1 MVARLRFQRLMVV
14 SHKPQLSPIFTPR
27 SRSMN
32 FPYTNDAIEMV
43 RHAIGLEMVASVP
56 GEFLTGSPLEEK
68 GRRDFEPQHRV
79 RLTQPFWIGRFPVT
93 QTEYEAVMRENP
105 SMFSGERRPVEMVDW
120 NQAMTFC
127 AKLTESFV
135 FAVSERFVFRL
146 PTDAEWEY
154 ACRAGTTS
162 AFNDGSD
169 CTKPWGKD
177 PALTRLGWFDRNSGG
192 KTHPVGEKKP
202 NAWGLH
208 DMHGNVSEWCL
219 DGWREYTWR
228 EYTGEAQINPLGPID
243 EYACCVSRGGSW
255 SSPASFSR
263 AACRFEARPGF
274 RSNHLGF
281 RLAAGHEASATEP

>member
-1 MVARLRFQRLMVV
+1 
-14 SHKPQLSPIFTPR
+14 
-27 SRSMN
+27 MN

-43 RHAIGLEMVASVP
+43 RHAIGLEMVAIVP

-208 DMHGNVSEWCL
+208 DMHGNVWEWCQDWYSPNFYGASPDTDPFNGQMDRFHVVRSGSWL
-219 DGWREYTWR
+219 CYPGFCRSSVRHKYAPEYT
-228 EYTGEAQINPLGPID
+228 TCD
-243 EYACCVSRGGSW
+243 
-255 SSPASFSR
+255 
-263 AACRFEARPGF
+263 
-274 RSNHLGF
+274 LGF
-281 RLAAGHEASATEP
+281 RVVMAE